1 MNRILK
7 FASLSVVAV
16 ALPFAWR
23 VGVFGSAQQKESKHF
38 EMLAK
43 ECGIENYYVREGF
56 FRDQVELSPEFKE
69 VEQQV
74 ARLAAEE
81 LKRSGS
87 KGMGVAQ
94 EYGQLKKRLFKERY
108 RIEWRPLEE
117 MNPFVIFD

>member
-23 VGVFGSAQQKESKHF
+23 VGVFESAQQKESKHF
-38 EMLAK
+38 EALAK
-43 ECGIENYYVREGF
+43 EYAIENYYVREGF
-56 FRDQVELSPEFKE
+56 FRDQVELNPEFKE

-81 LKRSGS
+81 LERSGS
-87 KGMGVAQ
+87 EGMGVAH
-94 EYGQLKKRLFKERY
+94 EYGQIKKRLLKQRY

-117 MNPFVIFD
+117 MNPFVTFD